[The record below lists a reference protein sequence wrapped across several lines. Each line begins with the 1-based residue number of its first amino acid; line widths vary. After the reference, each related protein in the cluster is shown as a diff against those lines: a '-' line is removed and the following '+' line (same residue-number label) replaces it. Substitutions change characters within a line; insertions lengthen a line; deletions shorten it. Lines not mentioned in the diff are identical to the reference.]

1 MKKILFFSLIL
12 LAAGL
17 ISCQKHDQEAPGNIK
32 GMGNTPGELQ
42 VQEPYTLPEGIHLIG
57 DITGIDNP
65 AAIGGETKSPFIETK
80 SIIQCFG
87 SGRYVRLQCTLLN
100 TSNYPRTVFFPKGLL
115 WQCRYGDTQHGLQAQ
130 TTWACLQPNSSR
142 TIYLDLYC
150 LNAGIPAP
158 DHNSTYKILG
168 VTSSPTMW
176 TLLNLIGWRMINYE
190 MIYGIYSGR
199 KGYESVPS
207 YEEITERLQTIVHN
221 LTDNGVAISAEDK
234 AFIESIP
241 ELAPE
246 EIPVVD
252 PNSKFPDYFDEFV
265 FPGK

>member
-12 LAAGL
+12 LAAGF

-65 AAIGGETKSPFIETK
+65 AAIGGETKSPFIESK

-115 WQCRYGDTQHGLQAQ
+115 WQCRYGDNQHGLQAQ

-150 LNAGIPAP
+150 LNAHIPAP
-158 DHNSTYKILG
+158 DGNSTYRILG
-168 VTSSPTMW
+168 ITSSPTMW
-176 TLLNLIGWRMINYE
+176 NFLKIISWRKVNYE
-190 MIYGIYSGR
+190 MIYGSFLGG
-199 KGYESVPS
+199 KGVTAGPS
-207 YEEITERLQTIVHN
+207 YQEITERLQKIIWN
-221 LTDNGVAISAEDK
+221 LTDNGIDISEEDK